1 MRAFFSG
8 LGRNK
13 TSGVSLVEYILIIT
27 MAIPVANAGASTLL
41 DRLH

>member
-8 LGRNK
+8 LGRKK
-13 TSGVSLVEYILIIT
+13 TSGVSLVEYILIIA
-27 MAIPVANAGASTLL
+27 MAIPIANAGASTLL